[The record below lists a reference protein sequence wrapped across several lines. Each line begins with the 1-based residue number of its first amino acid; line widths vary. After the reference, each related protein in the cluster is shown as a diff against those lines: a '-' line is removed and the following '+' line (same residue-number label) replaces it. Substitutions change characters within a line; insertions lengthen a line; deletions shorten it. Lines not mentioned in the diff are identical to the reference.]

1 MATKRDKLKCLLTQ
15 IAPIL
20 QNWEYPIQNQYL
32 RSLFEEVHDLFVRLQ
47 RSIKEIQS
55 PEELNDGKTLEK
67 SYHEAGKAE
76 FRDKPIANGSFNPIS
91 AIMGSDGQQHSEEP
105 SHWSSSE
112 SSSTE
117 RQEYFRSR
125 GMTARIP
132 PADPTGEVVE
142 IRDIYTT
149 RLEDLRDVNPSQ
161 PLKLQEN
168 ECLTQ
173 PEPAQIDME
182 WSSSILR
189 SNVFEADPFWL
200 LIVFLSVSSLL
211 FHFGSCN
218 FISFRSSPV
227 IRQPLKQI
235 VTGGRHL
242 IHGSALLHLVGF
254 ILK

>member
-1 MATKRDKLKCLLTQ
+1 MHYDMLSFDIIDINYVYFVYTGQEMATKRDKLRCLLTQ

-32 RSLFEEVHDLFVRLQ
+32 RSLIEEVHDLFVRLQ
-47 RSIKEIQS
+47 RSIKVFES
-55 PEELNDGKTLEK
+55 PEELNHSKTLEK

-76 FRDKPIANGSFNPIS
+76 YRDKPIANGSYNPIS
-91 AIMGSDGQQHSEEP
+91 AIIGSDGQQHSDEP

-125 GMTARIP
+125 GMSARIP
-132 PADPTGEVVE
+132 PADSTVEVVE

-149 RLEDLRDVNPSQ
+149 RLEDLRDVNPSL

-168 ECLTQ
+168 DCPTH

-200 LIVFLSVSSLL
+200 LIVFLSVSTLP
-211 FHFGSCN
+211 FQIFSCE
-218 FISFRSSPV
+218 SCSSPSLRTSLA
-227 IRQPLKQI
+227 I
-235 VTGGRHL
+235 
-242 IHGSALLHLVGF
+242 
-254 ILK
+254 